1 MSYCPGR
8 MQPMSDCSTKQI
20 KNLKNRR
27 NKHSDLFLL
36 VFPACTSQLK
46 AENKETWV
54 IEDVICRHHLPRAM
68 GRKDKGERWIGGS
81 NEK

>member
-1 MSYCPGR
+1 

-20 KNLKNRR
+20 KNRQ

-36 VFPACTSQLK
+36 VFPACMSQLK
-46 AENKETWV
+46 AEDKGTW
-54 IEDVICRHHLPRAM
+54 ITEDVIFRHHSPRAM

>member
-20 KNLKNRR
+20 KNRR
-27 NKHSDLFLL
+27 NKYSGLFLL

-46 AENKETWV
+46 AEDKGTWI
-54 IEDVICRHHLPRAM
+54 IEDVICRRHFPGAM
-68 GRKDKGERWIGGS
+68 GREDKGEGWTGGS
-81 NEK
+81 K